1 MTAISSLQR
10 NKLLSLAGNL
20 LVATRTSC
28 NVDMVQTMAMN
39 SSGLKLSRWFVSLGT
54 SSKFIQQSGGME
66 KPKLDLKS
74 SMKYCMDQVK
84 EHDYENYLWSTQL
97 PVVCLNAYEIVLHI
111 CNTVWYDTV
120 SGSRRIEEFLLWFF
134 GHLE

>member
-20 LVATRTSC
+20 LVATKANC
-28 NVDMVQTMAMN
+28 NVDMVQTMAVN
-39 SSGLKLSRWFVSLGT
+39 SSGLKLSRWLSLGT

-97 PVVCLNAYEIVLHI
+97 PVVCLNACEIVLCI
-111 CNTVWYDTV
+111 CNAVRYDTA
-120 SGSRRIEEFLLWFF
+120 
-134 GHLE
+134 